1 MNKLQPNQMSHRL
14 DNITKLQSPNDKMT
28 LLNLITQEHNKSIH
42 YLIEKDK
49 FKSVLKDLLKKPQYN
64 TTTKLHKSQEIHESQ
79 ELHKPQ
85 EIHESSSE
93 FIMKNEIELWHSKD

>member
-1 MNKLQPNQMSHRL
+1 M
-14 DNITKLQSPNDKMT
+14 I
-28 LLNLITQEHNKSIH
+28 LLNLISQEHNKNIH
-42 YLIEKDK
+42 DKIEKDK